1 MLATSPYSGGRMQQ
15 GPQGSP
21 VCVTPGSTL
30 FLHAYS
36 RGSRLFKLPCNTDI
50 CPAVLHWTCLTMTI
64 SFSWTRPWS
73 VSGSAPPEEQLAV
86 KCAMQDILTSFKH
99 TCIVT
104 MTAAKQQGA
113 AWSTKLGWLLLPCLQ
128 LLFDILLLGG
138 IRCDD
143 RTLAAWQPVLPVWHT
158 YCPVAGATV
167 DGLHGNLKAHASTY
181 LTSAIHDQQMVSP
194 DATDQKKCHTCWE
207 LVW

>member
-1 MLATSPYSGGRMQQ
+1 M
-15 GPQGSP
+15 
-21 VCVTPGSTL
+21 
-30 FLHAYS
+30 
-36 RGSRLFKLPCNTDI
+36 CN
-50 CPAVLHWTCLTMTI
+50 A
-64 SFSWTRPWS
+64 R
-73 VSGSAPPEEQLAV
+73 
-86 KCAMQDILTSFKH
+86 ILTSFKH

-113 AWSTKLGWLLLPCLQ
+113 AWSTQLGWLLLPCLQ

-138 IRCDD
+138 IRGDD
-143 RTLAAWQPVLPVWHT
+143 RTLATWQPVLPVWQT

-181 LTSAIHDQQMVSP
+181 LTSATHDQQMVSP